1 MAKFSLYKDKLLLVE
16 GGYVDHPLDRGG
28 PTKFGVT
35 LASWQRFGR
44 DLNNDGRIDANDV
57 KLMTEA
63 DAVAVYK
70 TQYWD
75 KINGDKIKSQAVAE
89 IVFDM
94 YVNAPSIAV
103 KMLQNILNR
112 SFGKSLAID
121 GALGPMTLQAV
132 NSVDAGRLHDL
143 YKQARVIYYNYRAA
157 NIEPV
162 GHWPQF
168 FAAQGIK
175 QVASQKV
182 FLKGW
187 LNRVATFADQFKK
200 KSTSLAALAVVST
213 PLLIALYALRK
224 KNKKKS

>member
-1 MAKFSLYKDKLLLVE
+1 MANFSHYKEKLLLVE
-16 GGYVDHPLDRGG
+16 GGYVNHALDRGG

-57 KLMTEA
+57 KLLTEA
-63 DAVAVYK
+63 DALAVYK
-70 TQYWD
+70 SQYWD
-75 KINGDKIKSQAVAE
+75 RINGDKIKNQAVAE

-112 SFGKSLAID
+112 DFNKNLVID
-121 GALGPMTLQAV
+121 GGLGPKTLEAV
-132 NSVDAGRLHDL
+132 NSVDGDRLHDI

-157 NIEPV
+157 AILPV
-162 GHWPQF
+162 GHWPEF

-175 QVASQKV
+175 QNASQKV

-187 LNRVATFADQFKK
+187 LNRVSTFANQFKK
-200 KSTSLAALAVVST
+200 KSNGLLILAGISFPILAVW
-213 PLLIALYALRK
+213 IARRK
-224 KNKKKS
+224 